1 MEIRDRRG
9 RDADR
14 LREERR
20 RHRELIREALREQLV
35 DVISEETIISSSPE
49 RIVRIPIRTVR
60 EPTFRYGK
68 GPQQGSGGGRGGQQG
83 QQQGQGGQ
91 QRGPRGLVG
100 AGSEPGQEIYE
111 VDVSMSELA
120 DLLYEDLKLPRLE
133 EKGTGGLPRKRAA
146 GVEGRKRRG
155 IWPRLNRRASA
166 REHIARR
173 IVSGTKPDK
182 RLPYNEGDLR
192 YHRVRFEDRPSTN
205 AVVFCL
211 MDTSGSMDKEKKF
224 LCRVMFYLFAE
235 HVRRSYPQVELVF
248 IIHDTTAHEVNEDQ
262 FFHRGSSGGTAL
274 SSAHKEVLKLMRER
288 YRPEQWNIYVMHCSD
303 GENLQ
308 ADNPVM
314 RGQIRQILAQDAR
327 LFAFIEVMG
336 KRYSAEA
343 WQKLVEEWKASTG
356 VGAPLIG
363 LPLEAPKG
371 IDEELRALAGEF
383 SQLAFVPIDRKEQVG
398 DALRLILTHEI
409 QDEEGS

>member
-1 MEIRDRRG
+1 VEIRDRRG
-9 RDADR
+9 RNTDR

-49 RIVRIPIRTVR
+49 RIVRVPIRTVR

-68 GPQQGSGGGRGGQQG
+68 GPQQGPGGGQGGQGQQG
-83 QQQGQGGQ
+83 GGQ

-100 AGSEPGQEIYE
+100 AAAGTEPGQEIYE
-111 VDVSMSELA
+111 VDVSMSELI

-133 EKGTGGLPRKRAA
+133 DKGTGGLPRKRAA
-146 GVEGRKRRG
+146 GVEGRKRHG

-173 IVSGTKPDK
+173 IVSRTKPDK
-182 RLPYNEGDLR
+182 RLPYSEGDLR
-192 YHRVRFEDRPSTN
+192 YHRVRFENRPSTN

-211 MDTSGSMDKEKKF
+211 MDVSGSMDQQKKF
-224 LCRVMFYLFAE
+224 LCRVMFYLFVE

-248 IIHDTTAHEVNEDQ
+248 IVHDTAAHVVNEDQ

-288 YRPEQWNIYVMHCSD
+288 YHPEQWNIYVMHCSD
-303 GENLQ
+303 GENAQ
-308 ADNPVM
+308 TDNPVM
-314 RGQIRQILAQDAR
+314 RGEIRKTLEQGAR

-336 KRYSAEA
+336 KRYSAA
-343 WQKLVEEWKASTG
+343 DWQKLVEAWRASG
-356 VGAPLIG
+356 NAGAPLIG

-383 SQLAFVPIDRKEQVG
+383 SQIAFVPIDSKEQVG
-398 DALRLILTHEI
+398 DALRLILAHEI
-409 QDEEGS
+409 RDEEGS